1 MKTRLLLLT
10 LVLAAIASAQ
20 TNEFLSWE
28 DCLAQTRAHN
38 PDMVSARAAVR
49 ELEFGV
55 ASASSGFLPQINASA
70 SADRGQREVKGSWND
85 TESSGASLSLSQD
98 LFTGG
103 GNIASR
109 RRALAQLN
117 VGNEQYRKTLS
128 DVELRT
134 RLAYIDVLY
143 AQDLVELTEK
153 IEERRGNN
161 VRLIQL
167 RFDGGREN
175 AGSLARSKAQYSQS
189 QFELREAQRSLTYAL
204 RNLAAAMGQM
214 EMVSGAAGDL
224 GAADPDELV
233 DLSSLMKQTPDYVIA
248 TTQIEAS
255 RQGMKVTRSAR
266 FPQIS
271 FGGSVTYGDQN
282 SDRWFTKYDGS
293 WNVGIDARMPI
304 YTGNRLKSDVA
315 AAKER
320 IIQSEMGLMDTANTL
335 MASLQQSWNLYKDA
349 VENEAVQKELFDAEM
364 LRAEIST
371 AKYKQGLLSYEDW
384 DIIESNLIN
393 QGKTHLAR
401 RRTAEIQQARWKNV
415 LGLSDLYTEQGE

>member
-1 MKTRLLLLT
+1 MKSRLVAIT
-10 LVLAAIASAQ
+10 LMLASVSLAQ
-20 TNEFLSWE
+20 TNNFLSWE
-28 DCLAQTRAHN
+28 RCLERTKAYN
-38 PDMVSARAAVR
+38 PDLISSRAAVR
-49 ELEFGV
+49 ALEYGV

-70 SADRGQREVKGSWND
+70 SADRGQREVQNNWIDSDG
-85 TESSGASLSLSQD
+85 SGASLSLSQD
-98 LFTGG
+98 LFSGG

-109 RRALAQLN
+109 KRALAQLE
-117 VGNEQYRKTLS
+117 VGNEQYRKSLS
-128 DVELRT
+128 DIELRT

-143 AQDLVELTEK
+143 AQNLVDLTEK

-175 AGSLARSKAQYSQS
+175 AGSLARSKAQYAQS
-189 QFELREAQRSLTYAL
+189 QFEVREAKRSLTYAL
-204 RNLAAAMGQM
+204 HNLAAAMGQM
-214 EMVSGAAGDL
+214 EPIAGAAGDL
-224 GAADPDELV
+224 KAKPPVELE
-233 DLSSLMKQTPDYVIA
+233 DLQKLVKQTPDYTIA

-255 RQGMKVTRSAR
+255 KQGMKVTRSAR

-271 FGGSVTYGDQN
+271 FGASAGVGDQN
-282 SDRWFTKYDGS
+282 ADRWFAKYDGS
-293 WNVGIDARMPI
+293 WSVGLDARMPI

-320 IIQSEMGLMDTANTL
+320 IIQSEMDLLDTSNTL
-335 MASLQQSWNLYKDA
+335 MATLLQRWNLYTDA

-371 AKYKQGLLSYEDW
+371 SKYKQGLLSYEDW

-393 QGKTHLAR
+393 QSQTHLQR
-401 RRTAEIQQARWKNV
+401 RRSAVLEQARWKNA
-415 LGLSDLYTEQGE
+415 LGWSEWYMEQGK